1 LTQAQN
7 ANAPADLGRRWHS
20 TGFRWLSVYALIF
33 AVSVMSLVGY
43 IGWSATGV
51 VERDTDIVM
60 RWQLSYFDSIDD
72 ALLPD
77 TIRERLEDERMH
89 SNYFGLFNENGQ
101 YLAGDIRA
109 VPPDLPLDGR
119 GHTLD
124 RTLALTAHQPSPV
137 VRAMAMRRANG
148 QQLIIARDLTHV
160 LRIRET
166 TISGLIGGGIFC
178 LVVTLVTG
186 FLLSLGQMRRV
197 ADIRRVT
204 LQIANGDLN
213 QRLPTGGRDELDMLT
228 HLVNHM
234 LAEVERLM
242 HEVRSAC
249 DGIAHD
255 LRTPLA
261 HIRTLL
267 GHISE
272 RGDGVL
278 DEQTRQLIDRARG
291 ETNSLLERFRAML
304 RISEIGALKR
314 RGGFAAL
321 NLQELLVELCELYEP
336 LAEVRS
342 LQWRVH
348 AEPIDEIHGDRALLF
363 ETFSNLLD
371 NAIKF
376 TPEGGEVRIAWTS
389 TPAGPQVVISD
400 SGPGIPASERAIV
413 LQRFYRGEQTNHLAG
428 SGLGLSI
435 VSAVLRVHD
444 FALRIDSAEP
454 GATMTIECWPHT
466 LE

>member
-1 LTQAQN
+1 V
-7 ANAPADLGRRWHS
+7 DLGRRWHS
-20 TGFRWLSVYALIF
+20 TSFRWLSVYALIF
-33 AVSVMSLVGY
+33 AISVMSLVGY
-43 IGWSATGV
+43 IGRSATGV

-60 RWQLSYFDSIDD
+60 RWQLYYFDSIDD

-77 TIRERLEDERMH
+77 IIRERLEGERMH
-89 SNYFGLFNENGQ
+89 TNYFGLFSEDGR
-101 YLAGDIRA
+101 YLAGDIR
-109 VPPDLPLDGR
+109 VLPTDLPLDGR

-124 RTLALTAHQPSPV
+124 RTLTLTADQASPV
-137 VRAMAMRRANG
+137 VRAMATRRANG
-148 QQLIIARDLTHV
+148 QQLLIARDLTHV

-166 TISGLIGGGIFC
+166 TINGLIGGGILC

-186 FLLSLGQMRRV
+186 FLLSLRQMRRV

-272 RGDGVL
+272 RGNGVL
-278 DEQTRQLIDRARG
+278 DEETRQLIDRARG

-314 RGGFAAL
+314 RGGFAAFD
-321 NLQELLVELCELYEP
+321 LQALLVELCELYEP
-336 LAEVRS
+336 LAEVGLLHWHVR
-342 LQWRVH
+342 
-348 AEPIDEIHGDRALLF
+348 AEPIDDIHGDRALLF
-363 ETFSNLLD
+363 EAFSNLLD

-376 TPEGGEVRIAWTS
+376 TPEGGEVRIVWTR
-389 TPAGPQVVISD
+389 TGAGPQVVISD
-400 SGPGIPASERAIV
+400 SGPGIPAGERAVV
-413 LQRFYRGEQTNHLAG
+413 LQRFYRSDETSHLAG

>member
-1 LTQAQN
+1 VA
-7 ANAPADLGRRWHS
+7 LGRRWHS
-20 TGFRWLSVYALIF
+20 ASFRWLSVYALIF

-60 RWQLSYFDSIDD
+60 RWQLHYFNSIEDG
-72 ALLPD
+72 LLAD
-77 TIRERLEDERMH
+77 TIRERLEGERMH
-89 SNYFGLFNENGQ
+89 SNYFGLFSDKGR
-101 YLAGDIRA
+101 YLAGDIR
-109 VPPDLPLDGR
+109 VLPSNLPLDGR

-124 RTLALTAHQPSPV
+124 RTLALTAHQTSPV
-137 VRAMAMRRANG
+137 VRAMAIRRSNG
-148 QQLIIARDLTHV
+148 QQLIIARDLTLV
-160 LRIRET
+160 MRIRET
-166 TISGLIGGGIFC
+166 TINGLIGGGFFC
-178 LVVTLVTG
+178 LAITLVTG
-186 FLLSLGQMRRV
+186 FLLSVGQMRRV

-234 LAEVERLM
+234 LAEIERLL

-272 RGDGVL
+272 RGDSVL
-278 DEQTRQLIDRARG
+278 DGETRELIEHARG

-314 RGGFAAL
+314 RGGFAAFDL
-321 NLQELLVELCELYEP
+321 RALLVELCELYEP
-336 LAEVRS
+336 LAEDR
-342 LQWRVH
+342 LLRWRVH

-376 TPEGGEVRIAWTS
+376 TPENGEIRIAWAS
-389 TPAGPQVVISD
+389 TRAGPQVVISD
-400 SGPGIPASERAIV
+400 SGPGIPANERAIV
-413 LQRFYRGEQTNHLAG
+413 LQRFYRGEQASHLAG
-428 SGLGLSI
+428 SGLGLSV

-466 LE
+466 LQ

>member
-1 LTQAQN
+1 V
-7 ANAPADLGRRWHS
+7 DLGRRWHS
-20 TGFRWLSVYALIF
+20 ASFRWLSVYASIF
-33 AVSVMSLVGY
+33 AISVMSLVGY

-60 RWQLSYFDSIDD
+60 HWQLYYFDSIDD

-77 TIRERLEDERMH
+77 TIRARLEGEPMH
-89 SNYFGLFNENGQ
+89 TNYFGLFSGSGR

-109 VPPDLPLDGR
+109 LPRDLPVDSH

-124 RTLALTAHQPSPV
+124 RTLELTANQPSPVV

-148 QQLIIARDLTHV
+148 QQLVIARDLTHV
-160 LRIRET
+160 LKIRET
-166 TISGLIGGGIFC
+166 TVNGLIGGGILC
-178 LVVTLVTG
+178 LVLTLVTG

-197 ADIRRVT
+197 ADIRRAT

-234 LAEVERLM
+234 LSEVERLM

-267 GHISE
+267 AHISE
-272 RGDGVL
+272 RGNGLL
-278 DEQTRQLIDRARG
+278 DDETRQLIESARG
-291 ETNSLLERFRAML
+291 ETNSLLDRFRAML

-314 RGGFAAL
+314 RGGFAAFD
-321 NLQELLVELCELYEP
+321 LQALLFELCELYEP
-336 LAEVRS
+336 LAEDRS
-342 LQWRVH
+342 LQWRVS
-348 AEPIDEIHGDRALLF
+348 AESIDEIHGDRALLF
-363 ETFSNLLD
+363 ETFSNLLS

-376 TPEGGEVRIAWTS
+376 TPEGGEVRIAWTR
-389 TPAGPQVVISD
+389 TGAGPRVVISD

-413 LQRFYRGEQTNHLAG
+413 LQRFYRGDQARHLAG

>member
-1 LTQAQN
+1 
-7 ANAPADLGRRWHS
+7 
-20 TGFRWLSVYALIF
+20 
-33 AVSVMSLVGY
+33 MSLVGY

-60 RWQLSYFDSIDD
+60 RWQLHYFNSIEDG
-72 ALLPD
+72 LLAD
-77 TIRERLEDERMH
+77 TIRERLEGERMH
-89 SNYFGLFNENGQ
+89 SNYFGLFSDKGR
-101 YLAGDIRA
+101 YLAGDIR
-109 VPPDLPLDGR
+109 VLPSNLPLDGR

-124 RTLALTAHQPSPV
+124 RTLALTAHQTSPV
-137 VRAMAMRRANG
+137 VRAMAIRRSNG
-148 QQLIIARDLTHV
+148 QQLIIARDLTLV
-160 LRIRET
+160 MRIRET
-166 TISGLIGGGIFC
+166 TINGLIGGGFFC
-178 LVVTLVTG
+178 LAITLVTG
-186 FLLSLGQMRRV
+186 FLLSVGQMRRV

-234 LAEVERLM
+234 LAEIERLL

-272 RGDGVL
+272 RGDSVL
-278 DEQTRQLIDRARG
+278 DGETRELIEHARG

-314 RGGFAAL
+314 RGGFAAFDL
-321 NLQELLVELCELYEP
+321 RALLVELCELYEP
-336 LAEVRS
+336 LAEDR
-342 LQWRVH
+342 LLRWRVH

-376 TPEGGEVRIAWTS
+376 TPENGEIRIAWAS
-389 TPAGPQVVISD
+389 TRAGPQVVISD
-400 SGPGIPASERAIV
+400 SGPGIPANERAIV
-413 LQRFYRGEQTNHLAG
+413 LQRFYRGEQASHLAG
-428 SGLGLSI
+428 SGLGLSV

-466 LE
+466 LQ